1 MNFILRRN
9 GTVSVSGKNQL
20 PGFQYQCKN
29 IAFFKNIGS
38 VTQSKELEELNEYNF
53 FVQLVS
59 TSSVCTSFEL
69 RQACVFICLHFR
81 FQRTLFKKLH
91 RFKKQLKHSK

>member
-1 MNFILRRN
+1 MAQ
-9 GTVSVSGKNQL
+9 SVCLGKINYL
-20 PGFQYQCKN
+20 GFNISAKN
-29 IAFFKNIGS
+29 IAFFKILVVLHKVKNLMSI
-38 VTQSKELEELNEYNF
+38 TF

-59 TSSVCTSFEL
+59 SSSVCISFKL

-91 RFKKQLKHSK
+91 RFKKQLKHSEKIARPGC